1 MARRQTDVF
10 GFDELKEAFAKM
22 EKKYPV
28 QSDAMLAAEALQV
41 KKRVKQKTPRVT
53 GTLRKGWR
61 DLRPKAYRGGSVKVA
76 RVQNAA
82 PHAHL
87 YEYPHKVYTTRG
99 NRRTGKV
106 GRYNAVGR
114 RVQGIKSHGSTEGHY
129 VLHDT
134 MREMETRFHKS
145 ADEMLDK
152 ITKEAE
158 I

>member
-10 GFDELKEAFAKM
+10 GFDELKEAFEKM

-76 RVQNAA
+76 REQNAA

-87 YEYPHKVYTTRG
+87 YEYPLKVYTTRG
-99 NRRTGKV
+99 NRRTGKD

-114 RVQGIKSHGSTEGHY
+114 RVQGINSHGSTEGHY